1 MRGSVHIF
9 RLIATVAT
17 YGAMAV
23 SALAQQSPPLP
34 FSEKTPHLGV
44 ASCAGSSCH
53 GALEPWQNSTVAQRE
68 FITWEE
74 KDPHSNAYQTLLS
87 ADSKR
92 IAHNLGL
99 ANAHEADIC
108 LDCHADNVP
117 VERRAK
123 GFQISDGV
131 GCEACHGGAV
141 NWLGVHI
148 SGKADHPTNLAAG
161 LYPTEKPVARAKL
174 CLSCHFGTEDRF
186 ITHRIMGAGHPR
198 LAFELDT
205 YSWTQPGHFEI
216 DADYRERKPGISSVQ
231 VWAVGQAI
239 AVASLLDAMLDPKRN
254 QDGIFPELAFFDCHA
269 CHHPMSNVRWAPR
282 EIHGIGPG
290 VPRLYDANLI
300 MLSVL
305 AKRLD
310 AAAAERI
317 SAKTRALHQ
326 ASLEGHAA
334 VLGAAAELKEETS
347 ALIEHIAKHKFTA
360 TDMKMLFAGVLEG
373 GLRGEYV
380 DYAAAAQATMALSA
394 ILQAMADDGILT
406 HTRHVELTRVLDA
419 CFEAIKDDGEYNPR
433 QFLADLQSLQQAI
446 GEL

>member
-1 MRGSVHIF
+1 MSTFKFLAAIVPCFVIVTG
-9 RLIATVAT
+9 
-17 YGAMAV
+17 
-23 SALAQQSPPLP
+23 ALAQQSPPLP
-34 FSEKTPHLGV
+34 FTEDTAHLGV

-53 GALEPWQNSTVAQRE
+53 GALEPWQNSTVAQKE

-74 KDPHSNAYQTLLS
+74 KDPHSSAYQTLLNE
-87 ADSKR
+87 DSKR
-92 IAHNLGL
+92 IAFNLGL
-99 ANAHEADIC
+99 PNAHEADIC

-148 SGKADHPTNLAAG
+148 SGKADHNINLAAG

-174 CLSCHFGTEDRF
+174 CLSCHFGTKDRF

-216 DADYRERKPGISSVQ
+216 DADYRERKPGISSIQ

-239 AVASLLDAMLDPKRN
+239 AVDSLLDAMLDPKRN
-254 QDGIFPELAFFDCHA
+254 QDGIFPELVFFDCHA

-282 EIHGIGPG
+282 ESHGIGPG
-290 VPRLYDANLI
+290 VPRIYDANLI

-305 AKRLD
+305 TKRLD

-317 SAKTRALHQ
+317 AAKTTALHK
-326 ASLEGHAA
+326 ASLEGHTS
-334 VLGAAAELKEETS
+334 VLNAAAALRAETS
-347 ALIEHIAKHKFTA
+347 VLIERFAKHTFTA
-360 TDMKMLFAGVLEG
+360 TDMKALIAGVLEE
-373 GLRGEYV
+373 GLHGEYV
-380 DYAAAAQATMALSA
+380 DYAAAEQATMAMSA
-394 ILQAMADDGILT
+394 ILQAMADDGILSRA
-406 HTRHVELTRVLDA
+406 RHAELTRVLDA
-419 CFEAIKDDGEYNPR
+419 CFEAIKDDGKYDPR
-433 QFLADLQSLQQAI
+433 QFLAELQALQQAVAA
-446 GEL
+446 L